1 MSKGKLNNLVLFILF
16 MALGGSA
23 IAQSSRWQQRAE
35 YSMNVEMDVASHRFA
50 GTQKLVYYNNSPDTL
65 SKVFYQLYFNA
76 FQPGSM
82 MDVRSRT
89 IADPDRRVMDRI
101 YHLKENEIGYQAIN
115 SLKQDGK
122 ALKYTAEGTVLEV
135 ELAKPI
141 LPKSRVTFDMEFEGQ
156 VPVQVRR
163 SGRNNKEGIDYSM
176 AQWYPKLAEY
186 DHEGWHADPYVGRE
200 FHGVWGDFD
209 VKITIDSAYTIAGTG
224 YLQNAEQIGKGYA
237 NPGTTVRRPKG
248 NKLTWHFKAPNV
260 HDFMWAADPDYRHD
274 IAQVPGGPALHFF
287 YQGDTL
293 VQNWKQL
300 QGFAVRAF
308 EFLNANFG
316 KYPYESY
323 SVIQGGDG
331 GMEYP
336 MATLIT
342 GHRQFRSLVGVTV
355 HEALHSWYQGAL
367 GTNEA
372 LYAWMDEGFTDYATQ
387 ITMHYLFDGTEGTGY
402 INPLEGSYRSYFSLV
417 QSGLEE
423 PMTTH
428 ADHYNTNRA
437 YGSAAY
443 SKGAVSQHQLSYIV
457 GHDNFMK
464 GLRRYFNTWK
474 FKHPERNDYV
484 RVMEKTSGLELDW
497 YYEHFVNTTNTIDY
511 GMKSVEETGDNT
523 NITLERVGRMPM
535 PVELYVEYTD
545 GSTELFY
552 IPLTIMR
559 GVKPHDDPRVP
570 RTILSDWPWTH
581 PYYTFTIEKKP
592 TSIRYMEIDPTQRMA
607 DVDRSNQSYPWRS
620 AVEEKGEPVE
630 R

>member
-1 MSKGKLNNLVLFILF
+1 MSIGKLKNIVPVILF
-16 MALGGSA
+16 VVLGGSA
-23 IAQSSRWQQRAE
+23 FAQGTRWQQRAE
-35 YSMNVEMDVASHRFA
+35 YSMNVDMDVATHRFA
-50 GTQKLVYYNNSPDTL
+50 GIQKLVYYNNSPDTL
-65 SKVFYQLYFNA
+65 SKVFYHLYFNA

-101 YHLKENEIGYQAIN
+101 YYLKEDEIGYQTIN

-122 ALKYTAEGTVLEV
+122 ALNYTVEGTVLEV

-141 LPKSRVTFDMEFEGQ
+141 LPKTKVTFDMEFEGQ
-156 VPVQVRR
+156 VPVQIRR

-186 DHEGWHADPYVGRE
+186 DHQGWHAHPYVGRE
-200 FHGVWGDFD
+200 FHSVWGDFD
-209 VKITIDSAYTIAGTG
+209 VKITIDSSYTIAGTG

-237 NPGTTVRRPKG
+237 KPGTALKRPKG

-260 HDFMWAADPDYRHD
+260 HDFVWAADPDYRHD

-300 QGFAVRAF
+300 QGYAVKAF

-316 KYPYESY
+316 KYPYDSY
-323 SVIQGGDG
+323 SIIQAGDG

-342 GHRQFRSLVGVTV
+342 GHRQFRSLVSVTV
-355 HEALHSWYQGAL
+355 HEVLHSWYQGVLA
-367 GTNEA
+367 TNEA

-387 ITMHYLFDGTEGTGY
+387 ITMHYLFDSGGAGY

-437 YGSAAY
+437 YGTAAY

-464 GLRRYFNTWK
+464 GLRRYFDTWK
-474 FKHPERNDYV
+474 FKHPDRNDYV

-511 GMKSVEETGDNT
+511 GIKSVEETGDNT
-523 NITLERVGRMPM
+523 SITLERVGRMPM

-559 GVKPHDDPRVP
+559 GAKPHDDPRVP

-581 PYYTFTIEKKP
+581 PYYTFTIGKKP

>member
-1 MSKGKLNNLVLFILF
+1 MSKGKLNNLVPVILF

-23 IAQSSRWQQRAE
+23 FAQSNRWQQRAE
-35 YSMNVEMDVASHRFA
+35 YSMNVDMDVASHRFA

-65 SKVFYQLYFNA
+65 SRVFYHLYFNA

-101 YHLKENEIGYQAIN
+101 YHLKENEIGYQTIN

-122 ALKYTAEGTVLEV
+122 TLNYIVEGTVLEV
-135 ELAKPI
+135 ELARPI
-141 LPKSRVTFDMEFEGQ
+141 LPKSKATFDMEFEGQ

-163 SGRNNKEGIDYSM
+163 SGRYNKEGIDYSM

-186 DHEGWHADPYVGRE
+186 DHQGWHAIPYVGRE

-237 NPGTTVRRPKG
+237 KQGTAVRRPKG

-260 HDFMWAADPDYRHD
+260 HDFVWAADPDYRHD

-300 QGFAVRAF
+300 QGYAVKAF

-323 SVIQGGDG
+323 SIIQAGDG

-355 HEALHSWYQGAL
+355 HEALHSWYQGVL

-387 ITMHYLFDGTEGTGY
+387 ITMHYLFDAAGTGY

-443 SKGAVSQHQLSYIV
+443 SKGAVSQHQLSYII

-511 GMKSVEETGDNT
+511 GIKSVEETGDNT
-523 NITLERVGRMPM
+523 SITLERVGRMPM
-535 PVELYVEYTD
+535 PVELFVEYTD

-607 DVDRSNQSYPWRS
+607 DVGRSNQVYPWRS
-620 AVEEKGEPVE
+620 AVEEKGKEVE